1 VYRLS
6 LLPLR
11 NDALAKIE
19 LLQEV
24 VRFKMRFYRS
34 PWAKYEEAKPGSFRL
49 LPPTHHVPEL
59 QRDYA
64 AMRTMLFGAVPT
76 FDEIISGLAAL
87 EKSTNELKADGD

>member
-6 LLPLR
+6 LLPLQ
-11 NDALAKIE
+11 NVALAKIE

-34 PWAKYEEAKPGSFRL
+34 PWAKYEEAKLGSFRL
-49 LPPTHHVPEL
+49 LPPAHHVPAL
-59 QRDYA
+59 RRDYA
-64 AMRTMLFGAVPT
+64 AMRTMLFGAVST

-87 EKSTNELKADGD
+87 EKSINKLKIDAK